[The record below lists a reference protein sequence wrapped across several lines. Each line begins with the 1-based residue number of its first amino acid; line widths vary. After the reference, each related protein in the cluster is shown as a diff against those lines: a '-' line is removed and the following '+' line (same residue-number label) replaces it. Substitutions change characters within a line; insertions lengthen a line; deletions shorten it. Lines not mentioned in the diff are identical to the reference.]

1 MGSLVGRWWSWMVS
15 RRQETRSIWN
25 VIAWWEF
32 RRPSYNLF
40 LAAVG
45 IPSLIVFFLAITAA
59 HELQP
64 GEDAVEPMALFA
76 APILAN
82 IAYTAGWVVESALLW
97 RRPAQPRGPRL
108 MRFGLLFSLFVMLL
122 PAVAWMVVALIRRV

>member
-1 MGSLVGRWWSWMVS
+1 MGSLVRRWWSWMV
-15 RRQETRSIWN
+15 TRTQQAQSIWN
-25 VIAWWEF
+25 VIAWWEL
-32 RRPSYNLF
+32 RRLSYNLF

-45 IPSLIVFFLAITAA
+45 IPSLIVFFLAISAA

-82 IAYTAGWVVESALLW
+82 IAYTAGWVVECALLW
-97 RRPAQPRGPRL
+97 WRSTQPRGPRL

-122 PAVAWMVVALIRRV
+122 PAVAWTIVALIRRV

>member
-1 MGSLVGRWWSWMVS
+1 MGSLVRRWWSWMVFRS
-15 RRQETRSIWN
+15 QEAHSIWR
-25 VIAWWEF
+25 VIGWWEL
-32 RRPSYNLF
+32 RRLSYNLF

-45 IPSLIVFFLAITAA
+45 IPSLIVFFLAISAA

-82 IAYTAGWVVESALLW
+82 IAYTAGWVVEGALLW
-97 RRPAQPRGPRL
+97 RRSTQPRGPRL
-108 MRFGLLFSLFVMLL
+108 MRFGVLFSLFVILL
-122 PAVAWMVVALIRRV
+122 PAVAWTIVALIRLV

>member
-1 MGSLVGRWWSWMVS
+1 MIALVRRWWSWMVS
-15 RRQETRSIWN
+15 RTGEVTSLWS
-25 VIAWWEF
+25 VIGWWER

-45 IPSLIVFFLAITAA
+45 VPSLLVFFLAISAA

-76 APILAN
+76 APVLAN
-82 IAYTAGWVVESALLW
+82 IAYTAGWIVEAALLW
-97 RRPAQPRGPRL
+97 RPSTQPRGPRL
-108 MRFGLLFSLFVMLL
+108 MRLGLLFSLFVILL
-122 PAVAWMVVALIRRV
+122 PAVAWTVVALVRLV

>member
-1 MGSLVGRWWSWMVS
+1 MGLLVARWWSWMGS
-15 RRQETRSIWN
+15 RRQAERSIWN
-25 VIAWWEF
+25 VIAWWEL
-32 RRPSYNLF
+32 RRLSYNLF

-45 IPSLIVFFLAITAA
+45 IPSLIVFFLAISAA

-82 IAYTAGWVVESALLW
+82 IAYTAGWVVECALLW
-97 RRPAQPRGPRL
+97 RPSTQPRGPRL
-108 MRFGLLFSLFVMLL
+108 MRIGLLFSLFVMLL
-122 PAVAWMVVALIRRV
+122 PAVAWTIVALMRRV